1 MFYTE
6 TYCPGVADFDR
17 DGKLAYEAILRILE
31 NTASRHSDSS
41 GDDVIDGSR
50 RGITWVLT
58 DWRVEIVRRPQSKAP
73 LQVATW
79 VRDNA
84 PVGRVFRDYTITD
97 TSGTE
102 LVRAE
107 SRLILFDLRTEKIVR
122 IDRERFASYR
132 PEARSVFPDTAPRLR
147 APDVFDTQTVLP
159 LRRCDIDFNGHVHN
173 TRYLEFALEAL
184 PEVTEAEV
192 SHTAGT
198 AVVTLSA
205 PVDDAALKAAVE
217 AKDYTVTG
225 IA

>member
-58 DWRVEIVRRPQSKAP
+58 DWRVEIVRRPQNKAP

-84 PVGRVFRDYTITD
+84 PVGRVFRAQR
-97 TSGTE
+97 SP
-102 LVRAE
+102 V
-107 SRLILFDLRTEKIVR
+107 SSILCP
-122 IDRERFASYR
+122 RFTTAMLTQMSAS
-132 PEARSVFPDTAPRLR
+132 ATA
-147 APDVFDTQTVLP
+147 
-159 LRRCDIDFNGHVHN
+159 
-173 TRYLEFALEAL
+173 
-184 PEVTEAEV
+184 
-192 SHTAGT
+192 
-198 AVVTLSA
+198 
-205 PVDDAALKAAVE
+205 
-217 AKDYTVTG
+217 
-225 IA
+225 

>member
-107 SRLILFDLRTEKIVR
+107 SRLILFDLCTEKIVR
-122 IDRERFASYR
+122 IDRERFASYQ

-147 APDVFDTQTVLP
+147 APAVFDTQTVLP
-159 LRRCDIDFNGHVHN
+159 LRRVSRLSHRLSEGGQGHEDRHAQVYRRRRRRVCMSVQCGHTVHD
-173 TRYLEFALEAL
+173 RPF
-184 PEVTEAEV
+184 
-192 SHTAGT
+192 
-198 AVVTLSA
+198 
-205 PVDDAALKAAVE
+205 
-217 AKDYTVTG
+217 
-225 IA
+225 